1 MDENKRKRVTVVVRR
16 KQKSGHSVVPE
27 MVAAM
32 RNQSA
37 HGVPSDVTGSYTG
50 NPIDDEVPV
59 QDADDL

>member
-1 MDENKRKRVTVVVRR
+1 MDAENKKRVNVVVRR
-16 KQKSGHSVVPE
+16 LPRTSRSVVPE
-27 MVAAM
+27 MVSVM

-59 QDADDL
+59 QDVDDL